1 MNLRHQGLV
10 RSIDEP
16 AQFGEAV
23 HYVVQQMFLEYKT
36 PLFIHFQVDDA
47 CDVDSKMCLGVVS
60 DQSGVKI
67 DCDKQCY
74 VDEAIYK

>member
-1 MNLRHQGLV
+1 MDLSSRMLNALKKRNNLQRH
-10 RSIDEP
+10 SKFP
-16 AQFGEAV
+16 TFG
-23 HYVVQQMFLEYKT
+23 FIEYKN

-47 CDVDSKMCLGVVS
+47 CDVDSKMLLGVVF

-74 VDEAIYK
+74 VDEAIYE